1 MNDGMV
7 WIAWAE
13 LGLYLV
19 LGGSVL
25 IAGLILSIRRDRGD
39 GRPRPSVSPPSRGDG
54 VQDRT
59 PMGWP
64 DAPTKAPP
72 APPTPG
78 VSCPGRADTRCPVCG
93 MMTLAARRPGVD
105 YCRVC
110 RTYHRDDAAGGR
122 VVDVFS

>member
-1 MNDGMV
+1 MNEGMV

-13 LGLYLV
+13 LVLYIL

-25 IAGLILSIRRDRGD
+25 IAGLILSIRRDG
-39 GRPRPSVSPPSRGDG
+39 G
-54 VQDRT
+54 QDRP

-64 DAPTKAPP
+64 DGPTAPLPKAPP
-72 APPTPG
+72 APLPSPPTRDDRRTPG

-110 RTYHRDDAAGGR
+110 RTYQRDDAAGGGR
-122 VVDVFS
+122 VVDVWS